1 MHPMAETKSKRNE
14 MVEKNLGLVH
24 SCANRFR
31 GRGVEYEDLFQAGCV
46 GLIKAADNFDESRG
60 FSFST
65 YAVPVILGEIKRI
78 FRDGGAVKIGRA
90 IKEKSRAA
98 VKKKEEISVSLGREP
113 SVAEL
118 AESLGLDITE
128 TAMLLNA
135 SMPAMSLTAGE
146 EGDEQMDIPIE
157 SPENEISDFL
167 ALRQVISSLEERD
180 RRMIEL
186 RYYNGLTQSKTAQ
199 MLGMTQVQVSRREKA
214 VLASIR
220 KKLTV

>member
-31 GRGVEYEDLFQAGCV
+31 GRGVEYDDLFQAGCV

-146 EGDEQMDIPIE
+146 EGDEQMDIPVE
-157 SPENEISDFL
+157 SPENEISDFI

-220 KKLTV
+220 KNLTV